1 MLFTKGDRQELMEN
15 SLEQK
20 NRSRDQQ
27 TIWVFLFLL
36 LLNLEG
42 KAAFFPVLSKVKCLI
57 KWKRFKVTHK

>member
-1 MLFTKGDRQELMEN
+1 MEN

-20 NRSRDQQ
+20 NRNRKTSKQSGLLL
-27 TIWVFLFLL
+27 VFFFLPL